1 MKTYI
6 NKLSFL
12 LLSLLLVLS
21 SCEKEDNLTIITP
34 EPSFT
39 LETPGISSVFL
50 NYGLTDNPAFT
61 IVWKD
66 DLSGSASYDVE
77 MSTDIEFTT
86 PIALGNSTTN
96 SFSMTVGE
104 LNTTIKNTGV
114 TSFKDIAIYLRIK
127 SGAFTSNNIQL
138 LVTAYPINPPVITDP
153 TAGSSYTLLASKQG
167 ETAITVNWT
176 DGVLESTLGVDVT
189 YSLEI
194 AEESTSFATPVS
206 IKNEKNVASLS
217 LNHKEFNNAVL
228 SINLVP
234 DVTKNIDLRVKSTM
248 TNASGD
254 VLERIS
260 DVISVSITAFGITI
274 PDNLFMVG
282 THNGWNN
289 ADATQQFR
297 NHGDGVFSK
306 VQIFAAGNDFK
317 LLPTSGSWDG
327 DWGEDKNNA
336 GKIVQDDEQNI
347 KVTDA
352 GTYLVTIDYNTLSYT
367 LANITTLFAVGDHN
381 GWNNADASQEF
392 NTSGNGVFT
401 KVITFNAG
409 DSFKLLPNSGSW
421 DGDWGEDKNNAGKIV
436 QDDEQNIKVTDAGTY
451 VVTIDYSTLSFN
463 IKELPTNLF
472 VVGTPNSWNNATAPA
487 FTKISEGLFEIS
499 MTLTSTDEFKF
510 LPVQGSW
517 DNDWGESQVHSGM
530 LVRDDENN
538 VKSPGD
544 GTYKITVDFNKGTVT
559 IL

>member
-12 LLSLLLVLS
+12 LLLLVFS
-21 SCEKEDNLTIITP
+21 SCEKEDNLEIMTP

-39 LETPGISSVFL
+39 LEAPGISNVFL

-66 DLSGSASYDVE
+66 NLSGSSSYDVE
-77 MSTDIEFTT
+77 MSTDLEFTT
-86 PIALGNSTTN
+86 PIAIGNSTTN
-96 SFSMTVGE
+96 SFSMKVSE
-104 LNTTIKNTGV
+104 FNTAIKNAGV

-127 SGAFTSNNIQL
+127 SGSFTSNHIQL
-138 LVTAYPINPPVITDP
+138 LVTTYPTNPPVITAP

-176 DGVLESTLGVDVT
+176 DAVLESTLGIDVT
-189 YSLEI
+189 YNLEI
-194 AEESTSFATPVS
+194 AEDGTSFSTPVS
-206 IKNEKNVASLS
+206 IKNDKNVASIN

-234 DVTKNIDLRVKSTM
+234 DTTKSIDMRIKATM

-254 VLERIS
+254 VLERTS
-260 DVISVSITAFGITI
+260 DVISVSVTAFGITV

-282 THNGWNN
+282 SHNGWNN

-306 VQIFAAGNDFK
+306 VQIFGANSEFK

-352 GTYLVTIDYNTLSYT
+352 GSYLVTINYNTLSYT
-367 LANITTLFAVGDHN
+367 LTNVTTLFAVGSHN

-401 KVITFNAG
+401 KVFTFAAG
-409 DSFKLLPNSGSW
+409 TEFKLLPNSGSW
-421 DGDWGEDKNNAGKIV
+421 DGDWGEDPTKAGGIV
-436 QDDEQNIKVTDAGTY
+436 QDGESNIKVTDAGTY
-451 VVTIDYSTLSFN
+451 IVTIDFSTLSFN
-463 IKELPTNLF
+463 IKELPTSLF
-472 VVGTPNSWNNATAPA
+472 VVGSPNSWNNATAPA
-487 FTKISEGLFEIS
+487 FTKLSEGVFEIS
-499 MTLTSTDEFKF
+499 MTLTASDEFKF

-517 DNDWGESQVHSGM
+517 NNDWGESKAHAGM

>member
-12 LLSLLLVLS
+12 LLSLLLVFS
-21 SCEKEDNLTIITP
+21 SCETEDNLTIITP

-39 LETPGISSVFL
+39 LEAPGISSVFL

-66 DLSGSASYDVE
+66 DLSGSGSYDVE

-104 LNTTIKNTGV
+104 LNTTIKNAGA

-167 ETAITVNWT
+167 EPAITVNWT
-176 DGVLESTLGVDVT
+176 DAVLESTLGVDVT

-194 AEESTSFATPVS
+194 AEDGTSFSAPVS
-206 IKNEKNVASLS
+206 VKNEKNVASLG

-234 DVTKNIDLRVKSTM
+234 DVTENIDLRVKSTM

-254 VLERIS
+254 VLERVS
-260 DVISVSITAFGITI
+260 EVISISVTAFGIDV
-274 PDNLFMVG
+274 PNNLFMVG
-282 THNGWNN
+282 SHNNWNN

-306 VQIFAAGNDFK
+306 VQVFGANSEFK

-336 GKIVQDDEQNI
+336 GKLVQEDEQNI
-347 KVTDA
+347 EITDA
-352 GTYLVTIDYNTLSYT
+352 GSYLVTIDYNTLSFSLT
-367 LANITTLFAVGDHN
+367 NVTSLFAVGSHN
-381 GWNNADASQEF
+381 GWNNTDATQELY
-392 NTSGNGVFT
+392 TSGNGVFT
-401 KVITFNAG
+401 KVMTFDAG
-409 DSFKLLPNSGSW
+409 AEFKFLPNSGSW
-421 DGDWGEDKNNAGKIV
+421 DGDTGEDAANPGSIINDGEA
-436 QDDEQNIKVTDAGTY
+436 NITVADAGTY
-451 VVTIDYSTLSFN
+451 VVTVDFTTLTFN
-463 IKELPTNLF
+463 LKELPTNLF
-472 VVGTPNSWNNATAPA
+472 LVGSPNSWNNATAPA
-487 FTKISEGLFEIS
+487 FTKLSEGIFELS
-499 MTLTSTDEFKF
+499 
-510 LPVQGSW
+510 
-517 DNDWGESQVHSGM
+517 
-530 LVRDDENN
+530 
-538 VKSPGD
+538 
-544 GTYKITVDFNKGTVT
+544 ITVSNSN
-559 IL
+559 